1 MGIKSI
7 VKPHQ
12 LWQLRTVCTV
22 KTAEF
27 RPTDCYSSV
36 QNNIWLLMCKLEL
49 WKPLYKNEVFFV
61 HWAFTMLSEFL
72 WGFLWMFLCFVGPDM
87 NSNWPL
93 LWYFRLSFQRA
104 SVWYLE
110 DRIWVEHHKKLI
122 SIHVFIFFLFCYVF
136 SSTWHPF
143 MTYPQC
149 FAYISLCS
157 GSKASQLQQ
166 GHGSWNQG
174 DHWRVHLP
182 KERGT
187 VSDCARR
194 CPASSQ
200 QGPQGALSSFMPCLT
215 SPVSLLWHWQLGSQ
229 QHCSFY
235 LSVGCLSILLH
246 N

>member
-1 MGIKSI
+1 MK
-7 VKPHQ
+7 
-12 LWQLRTVCTV
+12 
-22 KTAEF
+22 
-27 RPTDCYSSV
+27 
-36 QNNIWLLMCKLEL
+36 
-49 WKPLYKNEVFFV
+49 
-61 HWAFTMLSEFL
+61 FTMLPEFL

-93 LWYFRLSFQRA
+93 LWYFRLSFQRV

-110 DRIWVEHHKKLI
+110 DKIWVEQHKKEI

-187 VSDCARR
+187 VSDCAQR
-194 CPASSQ
+194 CPASSVQ
-200 QGPQGALSSFMPCLT
+200 PTGPTRCPLVFHALSHLPRFIAVALT
-215 SPVSLLWHWQLGSQ
+215 AG
-229 QHCSFY
+229 
-235 LSVGCLSILLH
+235 LSAALQFLSISAGCLSILLH